1 VRASA
6 ADALASL
13 ASLAPLAS
21 PFTGRWPSQLT
32 GRWPAQ
38 PRRCDFVVV
47 SVGLIGVA
55 ALAGCALFVVTQ
67 WRRRNRQT
75 GKVRAGKVSA

>member
-13 ASLAPLAS
+13 ASLAS
-21 PFTGRWPSQLT
+21 PFT